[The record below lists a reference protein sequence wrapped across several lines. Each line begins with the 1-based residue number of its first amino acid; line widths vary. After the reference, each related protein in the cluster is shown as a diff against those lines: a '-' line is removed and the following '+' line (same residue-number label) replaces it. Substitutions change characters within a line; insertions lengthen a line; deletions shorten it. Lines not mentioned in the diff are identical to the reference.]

1 MTTVTTAETTNK
13 IQIVELNPTINV
25 TVTGSQTNTVTTSQS
40 GSAVEIS
47 TVENPITVKAFTAT
61 GTTQVDVVES
71 VIKVESPQTSVSRI
85 LDLVR
90 TDAADT
96 SLVYDGNE
104 QLTSFTNNDVTK
116 SFTYN
121 PDGTI
126 ATVTTVTG
134 TETVTKAFGYTDGN
148 LTSITVS

>member
-1 MTTVTTAETTNK
+1 MTTVTTAETINK
-13 IQIVELNPTINV
+13 IQIVELNPTIHV
-25 TVTGSQTNTVTTSQS
+25 TVSSSTVTTSGS
-40 GSAVEIS
+40 GSAVDVS
-47 TVENPITVKAFTAT
+47 TVESPVTVKAFTTT

-71 VIKVESPQTSVSRI
+71 VVKVESPQTSVNRI

-96 SLVYDGNE
+96 TLVYDVDE

-126 ATVTTVTG
+126 ATATTVTG
-134 TETVTKAFGYTDGN
+134 TETVTKTFGYTNGN

>member
-1 MTTVTTAETTNK
+1 MTTVTTTETVNK
-13 IQIVELNPTINV
+13 VQIVELNPTINV
-25 TVTGSQTNTVTTSQS
+25 TVSDGQSNTVTTSGS

-47 TVENPITVKAFTAT
+47 TVESPVTVKAFTAT
-61 GTTQVDVVES
+61 GVTQVDVVES
-71 VIKVESPQTSVSRI
+71 VIKVESPQTSVNRI

-96 SLVYDGNE
+96 NLVYDGSD
-104 QLTSFTNNDVTK
+104 QLTSFTNNNVAK

-126 ATVTTVTG
+126 ATATTVTG
-134 TETVTKAFGYTDGN
+134 TETVTKTFGYTDGN